1 MSRCAQCG
9 FELEA
14 SVELCSH
21 HHVRDEDWAASNR
34 IMCDFL
40 HRGKEPARLPPSAR
54 ETVDVESVDPAAE
67 VVAAV

>member
-14 SVELCSH
+14 SFELCPH

-40 HRGKEPARLPPSAR
+40 HRGKEPARLPGSAR
-54 ETVDVESVDPAAE
+54 EPVEVERGDPTAE

>member
-14 SVELCSH
+14 SVELCPH
-21 HHVRDEDWAASNR
+21 HHVRDDDWAGSNR
-34 IMCDFL
+34 IMCDLL
-40 HRGKEPARLPPSAR
+40 HRGREPARLPPSAR
-54 ETVDVESVDPAAE
+54 EPVEIESLDPAAV